1 MNLNGGYAMIKH
13 DATQKDLEVAY
24 KTKRPVLL
32 YDADHRAHWAQ
43 INEKEVETV
52 DEETQETIITHE
64 YSYQLLNAI
73 EALVDDSGNPRFI
86 EGEGT
91 PLTMEGFTSTYC
103 KWSLSGT
110 HLMVVLAGTFANTT
124 AVVDGTV
131 LATFKIPN
139 FILNKIYPVWASQ
152 NIEMKQVSM
161 YASNWS
167 TQPLMTTFLK
177 YNGLQIVKSGGSTL
191 TLTADRSFRIQF
203 DLLIDNE

>member
-13 DATQKDLEVAY
+13 DASQKELEVAY

-32 YDADHRAHWAQ
+32 YDEDKRAHWAI
-43 INEKEVETV
+43 INEKEIETI
-52 DEETQETIITHE
+52 DEETEETIITYE

-73 EALVDDSGNPRFI
+73 EELVDDSGNPRFI
-86 EGEGT
+86 EGDGV
-91 PLTMEGFTSTYC
+91 PLTQEGFTSTYC

-131 LATFKIPN
+131 LATYTLPD
-139 FILNKIYPVWASQ
+139 FILNKIYPVWDVSK
-152 NIEMKQVSM
+152 IEMKQISM

-167 TQPLMTTFLK
+167 TQTLTTAILK